1 MTLIAMQV
9 DVMPHVK
16 TMAQRANKKAKTK
29 YNDLNHESRTAW
41 CVVSQARLAVHE
53 FDETETYMRRFRQ
66 LSLEMQAY
74 SGDRMVGTLMGKI
87 ERMTTEHRA
96 VAITRVRPMIVF
108 S

>member
-1 MTLIAMQV
+1 M
-9 DVMPHVK
+9 H
-16 TMAQRANKKAKTK
+16 
-29 YNDLNHESRTAW
+29 
-41 CVVSQARLAVHE
+41 
-53 FDETETYMRRFRQ
+53 RFRQ

-96 VAITRVRPMIVF
+96 VAITRVRRMVVL